1 MLEQIQTWLNNF
13 VLSDSMISL
22 ISSSVILILSV
33 LALRSLLGRYIRRSV
48 AATELRRKWLVQ
60 SRNGLLLLLILGLV
74 LIWGEELRTLA
85 LSIVAIAVALV
96 IATKELILCVIGSL
110 LKTVSNSFEL
120 GDRIQVKDFRGDV
133 IDQNLLATTI
143 MEVGPG
149 KITHQRTGRTMV
161 IPNAMFVSEPVI
173 NESFTHDY
181 VFHVFTIPFKREE
194 DWRCAQLA
202 FLESANRHC
211 APYLEDVR
219 KHMNRIGIKRGLEV
233 PSVDPRV
240 TIQVPAACE
249 IHLIVRVP
257 AKSGERGFIEQAIL
271 TDVFLNN
278 DFSRHST
285 TSQTSTPSL
294 APHDA
299 EPGQQ
304 RHDRLPE

>member
-13 VLSDSMISL
+13 VISDSMISL
-22 ISSSVILILSV
+22 ISSSVILIVSV
-33 LALRSLLGRYIRRSV
+33 LALRSLLGRFIRRSV

-60 SRNGLLLLLILGLV
+60 SRNGLLLLLLLGLI

-96 IATKELILCVIGSL
+96 IATKELILCIIGTL
-110 LKTVSNSFEL
+110 LKTVSKSFDL

-161 IPNAMFVSEPVI
+161 IPNAMFVSEPVV
-173 NESFTHDY
+173 NESFTHDF

-194 DWRCAQLA
+194 DWREAQHA
-202 FLESANRHC
+202 FLKSANRHC
-211 APYLEDVR
+211 APYLEEVR
-219 KHMNRIGIKRGLEV
+219 RYMNRFGVRRGLEV

-240 TIQVPAACE
+240 TIQVPAAGE

-257 AKSGERGFIEQAIL
+257 VKAGERGFIEQAIL

-278 DFSRHST
+278 DFIKKSA
-285 TSQTSTPSL
+285 TSMTSTSPQV
-294 APHDA
+294 PPDA
-299 EPGQQ
+299 EPGQ
-304 RHDRLPE
+304 

>member
-1 MLEQIQTWLNNF
+1 MLEQMQTWLNNF

-22 ISSSVILILSV
+22 ISSSAILIASV
-33 LALRSLLGRYIRRSV
+33 LALRSLLSRFIRRSV

-60 SRNGLLLLLILGLV
+60 SRNGLLLLLLLGLI

-96 IATKELILCVIGSL
+96 IATKELILCIIGTL
-110 LKTVSNSFEL
+110 LKTVSKSFDL

-161 IPNAMFVSEPVI
+161 IPNAMFVSEPVV
-173 NESFTHDY
+173 NESFTHGY

-194 DWRCAQLA
+194 DWRGAQLA
-202 FLESANRHC
+202 FLESAKRHC
-211 APYLEDVR
+211 APYLEEVR
-219 KHMNRIGIKRGLEV
+219 RHMNRFGIRRGLEV

-240 TIQVPAACE
+240 TIQVPTAGE

-278 DFSRHST
+278 DFSKRSESAMTSTST
-285 TSQTSTPSL
+285 TA
-294 APHDA
+294 APDA
-299 EPGQQ
+299 GPGQ
-304 RHDRLPE
+304 

>member
-1 MLEQIQTWLNNF
+1 
-13 VLSDSMISL
+13 
-22 ISSSVILILSV
+22 
-33 LALRSLLGRYIRRSV
+33 V

-110 LKTVSNSFEL
+110 LKTASNSFEL
-120 GDRIQVKDFRGDV
+120 GDRIQIKDFRGDV

-194 DWRCAQLA
+194 DWRGAQLA
-202 FLESANRHC
+202 FLDSAKRHC

-278 DFSRHST
+278 DFSKHSMT
-285 TSQTSTPSL
+285 PRTSTPSL
-294 APHDA
+294 ATHDA
-299 EPGQQ
+299 EPGQ
-304 RHDRLPE
+304 